1 MLHIPDDL
9 KPFSH
14 EITGINK
21 TGNGFLLTVTVH
33 ESTPD
38 WVRTRIAEMAKRSHR
53 GEVKV
58 VVR

>member
-14 EITGINK
+14 EIVGVNK
-21 TGNGFLLTVTVH
+21 TENGYLLTVTVH

-38 WVRTRIAEMAKRSHR
+38 WVRTRISEMAKRGHM
-53 GEVKV
+53 GKV
-58 VVR
+58 VVQVR